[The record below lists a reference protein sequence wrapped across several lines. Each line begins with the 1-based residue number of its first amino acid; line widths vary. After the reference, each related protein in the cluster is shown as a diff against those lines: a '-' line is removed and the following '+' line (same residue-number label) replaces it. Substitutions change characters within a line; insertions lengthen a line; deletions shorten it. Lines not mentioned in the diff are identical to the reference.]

1 MITLLVVYSDSIG
14 QSSQHERWARLERVV
29 SAMGW
34 FYRYRSWYMLDQPCD
49 VDCGGE
55 ALQLDW
61 RVRLA
66 IALASLVIT
75 GLLIAV
81 MVSVAG

>member
-1 MITLLVVYSDSIG
+1 M
-14 QSSQHERWARLERVV
+14 ERVV

-49 VDCGGE
+49 ADYGE
-55 ALQLDW
+55 EAPQLDW
-61 RVRLA
+61 QVRLA
-66 IALASLVIT
+66 VVLVSLVIT

-81 MVSVAG
+81 MLSVAG